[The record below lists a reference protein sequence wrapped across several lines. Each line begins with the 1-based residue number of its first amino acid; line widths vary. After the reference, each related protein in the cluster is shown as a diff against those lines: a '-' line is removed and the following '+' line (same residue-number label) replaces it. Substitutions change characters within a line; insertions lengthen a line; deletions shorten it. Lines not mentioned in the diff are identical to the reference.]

1 MNNHFNQLWINKSLS
16 DVTIQIDRKNFEAH
30 KAVLAAR
37 SPVFLAM
44 FQSNLAE
51 DQTNT
56 LKIDD
61 IEPDVFKEM
70 LRFIYTDQVE
80 NVDALAEKLLAAA
93 DKYML
98 DLLKTKCEAYL
109 ATNITGENCCQ
120 LLILADLH
128 SVERLKTSVL
138 DFVRFHSAQV
148 VKTVE
153 WKTLMRTAK
162 PQLLR
167 DISEA
172 MMTRPSICVR
182 EPTEDYY

>member
-1 MNNHFNQLWINKSLS
+1 
-16 DVTIQIDRKNFEAH
+16 
-30 KAVLAAR
+30 
-37 SPVFLAM
+37 M
-44 FQSNLAE
+44 FQSNLTE

-128 SVERLKTSVL
+128 SVERLKTSV
-138 DFVRFHSAQV
+138 
-148 VKTVE
+148 
-153 WKTLMRTAK
+153 
-162 PQLLR
+162 
-167 DISEA
+167 
-172 MMTRPSICVR
+172 
-182 EPTEDYY
+182 

>member
-1 MNNHFNQLWINKSLS
+1 MENSHGECEPLSFTVVGGSMNNHFNQLWINKSLS
-16 DVTIQIDRKNFEAH
+16 DVTIQIDGKNFEAH

-44 FQSNLAE
+44 FQSNLTE

-109 ATNITGENCCQ
+109 ATYITGENCCQ

-128 SVERLKTSVL
+128 SVERLKTSV
-138 DFVRFHSAQV
+138 
-148 VKTVE
+148 
-153 WKTLMRTAK
+153 
-162 PQLLR
+162 
-167 DISEA
+167 
-172 MMTRPSICVR
+172 
-182 EPTEDYY
+182 